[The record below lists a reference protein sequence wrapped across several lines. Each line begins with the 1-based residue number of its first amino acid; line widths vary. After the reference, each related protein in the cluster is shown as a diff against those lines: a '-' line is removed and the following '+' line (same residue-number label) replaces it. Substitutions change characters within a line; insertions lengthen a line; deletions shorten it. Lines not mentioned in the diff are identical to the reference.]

1 MGWDNIIGH
10 EKTKQIFQHAIL
22 SKKLAGAYLITGLAG
37 IGKDA
42 LAIEFAKAAMCETP
56 IIENGTEISACGKCK
71 SCKNMGHLAHVNF
84 DFIFALPTGTTPDTK
99 NDDPFDKLPN
109 SVIDEIK
116 EQIAIKAQNPY
127 HRIQISQANQIRISQ
142 IRYVKRKLS
151 MTTNSE
157 GHRFVIIS
165 NADEMAAEAANA
177 FLKTLEEP
185 TQNTTIVMT
194 SSRAD
199 TILQTIHSR
208 CQHIACN
215 PLPDDL
221 IISELFKR
229 EGISDVQARIATT
242 FAQGSYSKALDTLN
256 EDTTELRAIAL
267 SMLRTSMKK
276 GIYREELMKY
286 IEGLEKRDKADMLLV
301 MNFLLFWMRDVAVLA
316 NGSNEDK
323 LINVDQLEV
332 MRNFVKAF
340 GKTDINLAIRAIED
354 SINMI
359 PRNVSIKLCFISL
372 FIKLRKVFLN
382 RED

>member
-10 EKTKQIFQHAIL
+10 EKTKEIFQHAIL
-22 SKKLAGAYLITGLAG
+22 SNKLAGAYLITGIAG

-42 LAIEFAKAAMCETP
+42 LAIEFAKTAMCETP
-56 IIENGTEISACGKCK
+56 IIENDTKISACGHCK
-71 SCKNMGHLAHVNF
+71 SCKNMAHLAHVNF
-84 DFIFALPTGTTPDTK
+84 DFIFALPTGTTTDTK
-99 NDDPFDKLPN
+99 NDDPFDKLTA

-127 HRIQISQANQIRISQ
+127 HRIQIPSANQIRISQ
-142 IRYVKRKLS
+142 IRFVKRKLS

-185 TQNTTIVMT
+185 SQNTTIVLT
-194 SSRAD
+194 SSRGD

-208 CQHIACN
+208 CQHITCN

-229 EGISDVQARIATT
+229 EGISDVQARIAAT
-242 FAQGSYSKALDTLN
+242 FAQGSYSKALDTLQ
-256 EDTTELRAIAL
+256 EDTSELRETAL
-267 SMLRTSMKK
+267 NMLRTSMKK
-276 GIYREELMKY
+276 GTYREELMKY
-286 IEGLEKRDKADMLLV
+286 IEALEKHDKADMLLV

-316 NGSNEDK
+316 NDRNEDK

-340 GKTDINLAIRAIED
+340 GKADINLAVKAIED

-359 PRNVSIKLCFISL
+359 PRNVSVKLCFISL
-372 FIKLRKVFLN
+372 FIKLRQVFLN